1 MKTQE
6 AITGGRRGRGRP
18 AGETDYRSAIVRA
31 ARHQFGERGY
41 RATTLRSV
49 AHDAG
54 VDPRLVLH
62 YFGSK
67 QHLFVSSVELPIE
80 PELVL
85 ARVFGGG
92 AADVAPRVVDVI
104 LDVLEDA
111 ARRDA
116 FLALMRAA
124 VTEPEAAE
132 LIRSLFSERLL
143 MPIASRFG
151 GKQPSLRASMI
162 ATQLVGLAIVR
173 YVVQVDPL
181 AHAGREQLVRAL
193 VPVIRHYLED
203 DWVISA

>member
-1 MKTQE
+1 M
-6 AITGGRRGRGRP
+6 GD
-18 AGETDYRSAIVRA
+18 TDHRAAIVAA

-49 AHDAG
+49 ARSAG

-67 QHLFVSSVELPIE
+67 QKLFVASVELPIQ
-80 PELVL
+80 PEQVM
-85 ARVFGGG
+85 ARVFEGGS
-92 AADVAPRVVDVI
+92 ADVASRAAALI

-116 FLALMRAA
+116 FLGLLRAA

-132 LIRSLFSERLL
+132 LIRELITERMLT
-143 MPIASRFG
+143 PIASRFG
-151 GKQPSLRASMI
+151 SDQPQLRASMI

-173 YVVQVDPL
+173 YVVRIEPL
-181 AHAGREQLVRAL
+181 AGASREQLRRVL
-193 VPVIRHYLED
+193 VPVIEHYLEG
-203 DWVISA
+203 DWVTPA